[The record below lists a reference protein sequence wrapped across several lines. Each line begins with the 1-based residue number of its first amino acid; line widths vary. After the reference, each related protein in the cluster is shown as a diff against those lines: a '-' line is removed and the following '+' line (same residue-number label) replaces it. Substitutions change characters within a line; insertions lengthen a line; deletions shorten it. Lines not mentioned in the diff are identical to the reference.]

1 LRCGGQ
7 VALRTTLADPRP
19 SDGTTQNRHEI
30 PSPLPESQEDGGRS
44 AFDAALPGV
53 IMVLPLS
60 SEDALRFVIEFT
72 KIGAVRLV
80 IGIDRKFASNA
91 ARAAAES
98 ALPAA
103 SQPYIAI
110 FSSHS

>member
-1 LRCGGQ
+1 
-7 VALRTTLADPRP
+7 
-19 SDGTTQNRHEI
+19 
-30 PSPLPESQEDGGRS
+30 
-44 AFDAALPGV
+44 
-53 IMVLPLS
+53 MVLPLS